1 MKQKTGRIGLLIVAI
16 IWGSGFVAS
25 AIALNSFAPT
35 QILALRFTLAF
46 LISLLVF
53 RKDIKE
59 IKVPEIKKG
68 GAIGVFLFLAFL
80 FQTIGLQYTT
90 ASKNAFLTATNI
102 VIVPFLSWVILR
114 KKVSRNSF
122 LGALVT
128 LVGIGFLSGDGL
140 TLGSINLGD
149 ALTLV
154 CAIFFAL
161 QIFYTDFFV
170 KDIKPG
176 IIMIAQM
183 GTAAMLSWVTV
194 FFSSETTF
202 YINGETILPIL
213 YLGIISTLLAYGI
226 QTWSQKYVGSSESA
240 VILSTEA
247 FFGMMA
253 SVIILNEQITT
264 PMIIG
269 AALIFIGI
277 LIVEIKPSNKNV
289 LTQEQI
295 QRR

>member
-1 MKQKTGRIGLLIVAI
+1 M
-16 IWGSGFVAS
+16 AS